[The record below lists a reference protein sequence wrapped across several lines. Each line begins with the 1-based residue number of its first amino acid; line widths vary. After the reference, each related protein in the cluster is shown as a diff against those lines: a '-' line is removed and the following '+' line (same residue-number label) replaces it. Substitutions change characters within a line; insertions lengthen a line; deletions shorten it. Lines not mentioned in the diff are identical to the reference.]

1 MSSGSRLGALI
12 ARRCRRARDRA
23 GEEQG
28 PEAQAGEP
36 RDGKAMSEKKKDKK
50 GSGGDASAGGDYT
63 IQPEKT
69 TPRIDTS
76 K

>member
-1 MSSGSRLGALI
+1 
-12 ARRCRRARDRA
+12 
-23 GEEQG
+23 
-28 PEAQAGEP
+28 
-36 RDGKAMSEKKKDKK
+36 MSEKKKDKK